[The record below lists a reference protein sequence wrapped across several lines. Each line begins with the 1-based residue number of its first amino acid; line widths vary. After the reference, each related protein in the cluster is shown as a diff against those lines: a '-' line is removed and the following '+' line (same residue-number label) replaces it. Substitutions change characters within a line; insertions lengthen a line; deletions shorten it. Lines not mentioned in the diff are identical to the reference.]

1 MNIELTKYLPAFIHA
16 AQALNFSAAARN
28 LSVTPAAVSKNIKAL
43 EKELGVR
50 LFHRTTHSLTLTD
63 DGERFFHKVNP
74 IVQQLESVISCS
86 QSLADKPKGK
96 LRVSLPYGFGRLYIM
111 PLIKGF
117 RKKYPD
123 IELDLSF
130 EDRVVDLVEEGIDV
144 AVGNRID
151 PDSSIVARQLCP
163 LRLIAIA
170 SPEYIEKHGQP
181 NTPNELNQFECINY
195 RSPTSR
201 RLLAWTFTDTNG
213 ENLTI
218 DTTNAVVSVSS
229 VELLCELA
237 TEGVGISMAGTWL
250 AKQYFESGQLVPILE
265 EYSAEGPPIMIYY
278 ASRQNLPSKVRVFID
293 YVVENIEVPY

>member
-28 LSVTPAAVSKNIKAL
+28 LSVTPAAVSKNIKSL

-74 IVQQLESVISCS
+74 IVQQLENVITCS
-86 QSLADKPKGK
+86 QSLADQPKGK
-96 LRVSLPYGFGRLYIM
+96 LRVSLPYGFGRLYII
-111 PLIKGF
+111 PLVKGF
-117 RKKYPD
+117 RKLYPD
-123 IELDLSF
+123 VELDLSF

-170 SPEYIEKHGQP
+170 SPEFIDKYGQP
-181 NTPNELNQFECINY
+181 ATPSELSQFECINY

-201 RLLAWTFTDTNG
+201 RLFPWRFTDTNG
-213 ENLTI
+213 ENITFE
-218 DTTNAVVSVSS
+218 TANTVVSVSS

-237 TEGVGISMAGTWL
+237 VQGAGISMAGTWL
-250 AKQYFESGQLVPILE
+250 AKKYFDEGTLVPVLE
-265 EYSAEGPPIMIYY
+265 KYSAEGPPIMIYY

-293 YVVENIEVPY
+293 YVIENIEVPY

>member
-213 ENLTI
+213 ESITI

-293 YVVENIEVPY
+293 YVVDNIEVPY